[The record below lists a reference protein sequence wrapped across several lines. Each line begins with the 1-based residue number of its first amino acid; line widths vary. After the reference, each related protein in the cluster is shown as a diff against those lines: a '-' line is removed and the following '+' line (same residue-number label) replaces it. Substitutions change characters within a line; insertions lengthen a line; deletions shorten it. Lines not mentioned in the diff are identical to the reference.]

1 MAERRALAIGL
12 AFALASAGACQ
23 LRPPPRLPDCAG
35 SLVSTRELAG
45 DFTIHERIRVRGDR
59 VDEAYGLVAQK
70 TGDRL
75 VLVGLTPFG
84 ATAFTLAQVGLDVQS
99 DSKLGRALPVPPEN
113 VLRDFHVAHFFAH
126 DVTELENRR
135 IRRDADGVVHITS
148 FACGYE
154 ATLAPV
160 RAGGPATAP

>member
-1 MAERRALAIGL
+1 MRPDRLSLALAL
-12 AFALASAGACQ
+12 ALAASAGCQ
-23 LRPPPRLPDCAG
+23 LRPPARIPDCAG
-35 SLVSTRELAG
+35 SLVSTAHLTG
-45 DFTIHERIRVRGDR
+45 DFLIHERIRVRGDR

-70 TGDRL
+70 SGDRL

-84 ATAFTLAQVGLDVQS
+84 ATAFTLSQVGLDVRS
-99 DSKLGRALPVPPEN
+99 DSRLGRALPVPPEN

-135 IRRDADGVVHITS
+135 VRRDADGVVHIS
-148 FACGYE
+148 SVACGYQ

-160 RAGGPATAP
+160 RGAGADEKR